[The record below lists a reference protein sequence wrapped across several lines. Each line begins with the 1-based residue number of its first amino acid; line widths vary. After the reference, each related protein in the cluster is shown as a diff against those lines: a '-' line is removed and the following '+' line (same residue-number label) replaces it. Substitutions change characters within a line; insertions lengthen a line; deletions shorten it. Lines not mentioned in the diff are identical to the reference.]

1 MANKYLHV
9 ALRPGAGVETELLEV
24 PAANSAVLR
33 SLRVTNNGSEST
45 LITVTQYDSGS
56 VTATYL
62 LKARALAVSQ
72 TFDVFNGIPCVMEAG
87 DVIKVT
93 SSAASCHFY
102 LSYLEMDRN

>member
-1 MANKYLHV
+1 M

-24 PAANSAVLR
+24 PAANTAVLR
-33 SLRVTNNGSEST
+33 SLRVTNNGSATS
-45 LITVTQYDSGS
+45 LISVTQYDSGS

-62 LKARALAVSQ
+62 LKARSLAASA

-87 DVIKVT
+87 DIIKVT

>member
-24 PAANSAVLR
+24 PAANTAVLR
-33 SLRVTNNGSEST
+33 SLRVTNNGSATS
-45 LITVTQYDSGS
+45 LISVTQYDSGS

-62 LKARALAVSQ
+62 LKARSLTASA

-87 DVIKVT
+87 DIIKVT
-93 SSAASCHFY
+93 SSAAGCHFY